1 MKNAAV
7 LFDVTKCVGCG
18 SCTVACKMWN
28 DRSFDEDACGYDVSL
43 SDQNWTVLGYHDVKD
58 GAGNS
63 VLRFLKRQC
72 MHCQEPSC
80 VGVCFAKAIHV
91 AESGAV
97 VYDAK
102 RCVGCRY
109 CMIACPYDV
118 PKYEWDK
125 VFPSIMKCQFCAD
138 KVEKGE
144 SPSCTSVCPT
154 GALTFGERDEL
165 LRKAKNVIAGDARY
179 VNAIYGEKEGGG
191 TRWLYISDVPF
202 EELGLPMNISSRSVP
217 SMVHDYSKW
226 KPGVF
231 AGAAAV
237 LGGLGFY
244 TWRRLKVEEYRK
256 AHSEEY
262 RQLSENEEENGDV

>member
-28 DRSFDEDACGYDVSL
+28 DRSFEDNACGYDAAL
-43 SDQNWTVLGYHDVKD
+43 SDQNWTVLSYHDGKD
-58 GAGNS
+58 PRGDS

-72 MHCQEPSC
+72 MHCLEPSC
-80 VGVCFAKAIHV
+80 VSVCFARAIQV
-91 AESGAV
+91 TEGGAV

-102 RCVGCRY
+102 KCVGCRY
-109 CMIACPYDV
+109 CMIGCPYDV

-125 VFPSIMKCQFCAD
+125 VFPSIMKCQLCA
-138 KVEKGE
+138 EKIEAGE
-144 SPSCTSVCPT
+144 GPSCASVCPS

-165 LRKAKNVIAGDARY
+165 LRKAKALIAKDHRY
-179 VNAIYGEKEGGG
+179 VEHIYGEQEGSG

-202 EELGLPMNISSRSVP
+202 ENLGLPTNISSRSIP

-226 KPGVF
+226 KPGIF
-231 AGAAAV
+231 AGAAAIF
-237 LGGLGFY
+237 GGLGFY
-244 TWRRLKVEEYRK
+244 TWRRRKVEEYRR
-256 AHSEEY
+256 AHAEEY
-262 RQLSENEEENGDV
+262 RRIQEEEEESDV

>member
-28 DRSFDEDACGYDVSL
+28 DRSFDEDACGYDASL
-43 SDQNWTVLGYHDVKD
+43 SDQNWTVLGYHDVED

-72 MHCQEPSC
+72 MHCLEPAC
-80 VGVCFAKAIHV
+80 VGVCFAKAIKV
-91 AESGAV
+91 TESGAV

-125 VFPSIMKCQFCAD
+125 VFPSIMKCRLCAD

-165 LRKAKNVIAGDARY
+165 LRKAKNAIAGDARY

-217 SMVHDYSKW
+217 LMVHDYSKW

-262 RQLSENEEENGDV
+262 RQLSEGEEENGDV

>member
-28 DRSFDEDACGYDVSL
+28 DRSFEDEACGFDVAL
-43 SDQNWTVLGYHDVKD
+43 TDQNWTVLGYHDAEDK
-58 GAGNS
+58 AGNS

-72 MHCQEPSC
+72 MHCLNPSC
-80 VGVCFAKAIHV
+80 VSVCFAKAIKV
-91 AESGAV
+91 TETGAV

-102 RCVGCRY
+102 KCVGCRY
-109 CMIACPYDV
+109 CMIGCPYDV

-125 VFPSIMKCQFCAD
+125 VFPSIMKCQLCAG
-138 KVEKGE
+138 KLEQGE
-144 SPSCTSVCPT
+144 SPACSSVCPT
-154 GALTFGERDEL
+154 GALTFGDRDEL
-165 LRKAKNVIAGDARY
+165 IRKAKSTIASDSRY
-179 VNAIYGEKEGGG
+179 VDHVYGETEGGG

-202 EELGLPMNISSRSVP
+202 GELGLPTDIPERDIP

-256 AHSEEY
+256 AHAEEY
-262 RQLSENEEENGDV
+262 RQICEEEEGESDV

>member
-28 DRSFDEDACGYDVSL
+28 DRSFDEDACGYDASL
-43 SDQNWTVLGYHDVKD
+43 SDQNWTVLGYHDAED
-58 GAGNS
+58 GSGKS

-80 VGVCFAKAIHV
+80 VGVCFAKAIKV

-125 VFPSIMKCQFCAD
+125 VFPSIMKCQLCAD
-138 KVEKGE
+138 KVEKGGA
-144 SPSCTSVCPT
+144 PSCTSVCPT
-154 GALTFGERDEL
+154 GALTFGEREEL
-165 LRKAKNVIAGDARY
+165 LRKAKKAIVGDKRY
-179 VNAIYGEKEGGG
+179 IDRIYGETEGGG

-202 EELGLPMNISSRSVP
+202 EELGLPMNLSSRSVP

-262 RQLSENEEENGDV
+262 RQLSEGEEENGDV